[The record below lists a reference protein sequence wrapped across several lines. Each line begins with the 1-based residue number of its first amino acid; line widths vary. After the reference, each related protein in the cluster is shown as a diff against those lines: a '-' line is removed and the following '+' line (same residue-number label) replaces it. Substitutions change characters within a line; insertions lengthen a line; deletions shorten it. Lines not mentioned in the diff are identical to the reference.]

1 MQNYTEKTS
10 CRVCSSKNLRQVL
23 DLNDQP
29 LANSYHKG
37 VKQQSF
43 PLVLNLCED
52 CFHLQ
57 LSVVV
62 DPNLMFK
69 DYLYVSGT
77 SKTLHDYFV
86 EFAKICEKTRPNG
99 TSVLDIACNDGTQLD
114 KFKERGW
121 NTFGVD
127 PAENLHSLSN
137 KNHDV
142 VCDYW
147 SQNVAA
153 KMSRVYDVLI
163 AQNVFAHVP

>member
-1 MQNYTEKTS
+1 MQSYTEKTS

-62 DPNLMFK
+62 DPNLMFI
-69 DYLYVSGT
+69 LSCPIIGIRS
-77 SKTLHDYFV
+77 SKPPISSIV
-86 EFAKICEKTRPNG
+86 ISP
-99 TSVLDIACNDGTQLD
+99 
-114 KFKERGW
+114 
-121 NTFGVD
+121 
-127 PAENLHSLSN
+127 
-137 KNHDV
+137 
-142 VCDYW
+142 
-147 SQNVAA
+147 
-153 KMSRVYDVLI
+153 
-163 AQNVFAHVP
+163 